1 MTKNLEIKRIPTELK
16 AESIR
21 SGELY
26 PRLVL
31 EIGLTSPS
39 KFIILESKA
48 EIILEK
54 EKGNGDLEILCK
66 PYDMH
71 LSSNSRSI
79 RFYTFLTPRLYQ
91 SIETFRAGENIKV
104 HLKIDKLYL
113 LKYETTGTLTPVQE
127 DSVTSVAKGNIISDN
142 LFIVSYYVGAYKRDR
157 LLITRDEWAEKVL
170 KPLGVNDR
178 FIFEMPCKLPDI
190 TPINTKNA
198 EVNELKNRIIQGITL
213 IKKAKDEY
221 NSTKDV
227 EKTVDYVRQA
237 TDLLH
242 NIPNRDALFEV
253 YGKYLIEKSATGSE
267 NISKEQIESI
277 FNIID
282 SLFYIS
288 SKGPHAT
295 TRKTKERMEYC
306 PKYEDA
312 DVLLGIV
319 AFIYYFL
326 SKKFERLLTI
336 A

>member
-1 MTKNLEIKRIPTELK
+1 MNKILEIKSIPTELK
-16 AESIR
+16 VEPIG

-26 PRLVL
+26 PKLVL
-31 EIGLTSPS
+31 QIELTSPLD
-39 KFIILESKA
+39 FIILESKA
-48 EIILEK
+48 KIKLEK
-54 EKGNGDLEILCK
+54 EKGGSQLEILCK
-66 PYDMH
+66 PYVMRLRRTD
-71 LSSNSRSI
+71 RYI
-79 RFYTFLTPRLYQ
+79 RFYTLLTPKLYQ

-104 HLKIDKLYL
+104 HLEIDRLDL
-113 LKYETTGTLTPVQE
+113 LPYETTGNFTPVQE
-127 DSVTSVAKGNIISDN
+127 NSATSVLKGNIIPDN
-142 LFIVSYYVGAYKRDR
+142 LFVVSYFVERDR
-157 LLITRDEWAEKVL
+157 LLITREVWAEKVL
-170 KPLGVNDR
+170 KSFGVNDR
-178 FIFEMPCKLPDI
+178 FIFEMPCMLPDI
-190 TPINTKNA
+190 TSINTENA
-198 EVNELKNRIIQGITL
+198 EVNELKNRIIRGIAL

-282 SLFYIS
+282 SLFDIS

-295 TRKTKERMEYC
+295 TRKTKERMEYY

-326 SKKFERLLTI
+326 SKKFERWLTI